1 MRAIF
6 LTSFLQCL
14 IIFSGLVSAQSSFE
28 VMEVSISELQD
39 ALSEGRVSSVELV
52 DSYLERI
59 AAYDKQGPAL
69 NSIIRINPEARGIAA
84 QLDAERE
91 ISEIRSPLHGI
102 PILVKDNYNTTSM
115 PTTGGSVALADFIPS
130 ENSTQIN
137 NLIEAGAIILAKT
150 NLHEYAY
157 GITSVGSLV
166 GQTRNPYDIRR
177 VPGGSSGGT
186 GAAVAASFG
195 AIGLGSDTCGS
206 IRIPSSFNNLVGL
219 RPSKGLSSIYGVM
232 PLSHTQDVAGPL
244 ARNSKDLAIL
254 LDVVVGYDEKD
265 EATGI
270 MLYQESP
277 EFVRNLD
284 SVNLE
289 GLRIGKLQ
297 SYFDRADVVTR
308 RTIESML
315 EHLEQQGAEVV
326 EIEIPEADSL
336 IDQSA
341 LIGHEFKNDLNQY
354 LALFA
359 SEEVMNLDYIVDR
372 GLFHKAVEG
381 ALSRSSASVFNET
394 EYSQAV
400 AVRNELRELV
410 ESVLIENQLD
420 VLVYPP
426 IAELPVIIGESQPG
440 NNCSLSANS
449 GLPAISLPAGFS
461 DTGLPV
467 GMELL
472 GVYLSDVRLVSIAH
486 ALEESKQSRQ
496 PPSVTPPLEN
506 GEAPPARELEI
517 VFNDTGAQ
525 FSASFQISVL
535 SNTLAYQIQIDPAGS
550 AEIYAITLII
560 DDPDAFDLTDPI
572 IANFL
577 GPNMDSAT
585 GEVFMSP
592 QLRMAINENRAYL
605 KIFADSL
612 PPVGTIQRLD

>member
-6 LTSFLQCL
+6 LVSILQCL
-14 IIFSGLVSAQSSFE
+14 VIFSRVVSAQSSFE
-28 VMEVSISELQD
+28 VMEVNISELQN

-59 AAYDKQGPAL
+59 SAYDKQGPAL
-69 NSIIRINPEARGIAA
+69 NSIIRINPEARSIAA

-91 ISEIRSPLHGI
+91 TSAIRSPLHGI
-102 PILVKDNYNTTSM
+102 PILVKDNYNTTTM

-137 NLIEAGAIILAKT
+137 RLIEAGAIILAKT

-206 IRIPSSFNNLVGL
+206 IRIPSAFNNLVGL
-219 RPSKGLSSIYGVM
+219 RPTKGLSSIYGVM

-244 ARNSKDLAIL
+244 ARNSTDLAIL

-265 EATGI
+265 EATSI
-270 MLYQESP
+270 MLFQESP
-277 EFVRNLD
+277 EFVRNLN

-297 SYFDRADVVTR
+297 SYFDRADTVTR
-308 RTIESML
+308 RTIESTL

-326 EIEIPEADSL
+326 EIEISEAESL
-336 IDQSA
+336 IGQSA

-354 LALFA
+354 LALFI
-359 SEEVMNLDYIVDR
+359 SDEIMSLDDIVDL
-372 GLFHKAVEG
+372 GLFHEAVEG
-381 ALSRSSASVFNET
+381 ALSRSHASVFNET
-394 EYSQAV
+394 EYNQAV
-400 AVRNELRELV
+400 AVRIELRELV

-420 VLVYPP
+420 ALVYPT

-461 DTGLPV
+461 DSGLPV

-472 GVYLSDVRLVSIAH
+472 GAYLSDVRLVSIAH
-486 ALEESKQSRQ
+486 ALEQSKQSRQ

-506 GEAPPARELEI
+506 GEAPSARKIEI
-517 VFNDTGAQ
+517 AFNDAGAQ
-525 FSASFQISVL
+525 FSASFEINML
-535 SNTLAYQIQIDPAGS
+535 FNTLAYQIQIDPAGS

-560 DDPDAFDLTDPI
+560 DDPDALGLTAPI

-577 GPNMDSAT
+577 GPNMDLAA

-592 QLRMAINENRAYL
+592 QLRMAIHENRAYL

-612 PPVGTIQRLD
+612 PPVGAIRRLD